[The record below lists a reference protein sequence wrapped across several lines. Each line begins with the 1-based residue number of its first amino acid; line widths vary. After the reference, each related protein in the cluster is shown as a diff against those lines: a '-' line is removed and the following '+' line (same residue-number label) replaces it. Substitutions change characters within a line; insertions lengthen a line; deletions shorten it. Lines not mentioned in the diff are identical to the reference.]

1 MRECPDADPRC
12 SALLQVSGRRE
23 LVQTVLLCME
33 RLDATDAILLSSIR
47 AGAAGSADGG
57 EAEGGLGDLL
67 GPAKGK
73 QAAAPAEPQPQ
84 HSSQRSR
91 LLR

>member
-1 MRECPDADPRC
+1 MKSHCC
-12 SALLQVSGRRE
+12 KSQVSGRRE
-23 LVQTVLLCME
+23 LVQAVLLCME

-47 AGAAGSADGG
+47 VGAADGG

-67 GPAKGK
+67 GPAKGG
-73 QAAAPAEPQPQ
+73 QPAALAPAEPQR
-84 HSSQRSR
+84 SSQRSR